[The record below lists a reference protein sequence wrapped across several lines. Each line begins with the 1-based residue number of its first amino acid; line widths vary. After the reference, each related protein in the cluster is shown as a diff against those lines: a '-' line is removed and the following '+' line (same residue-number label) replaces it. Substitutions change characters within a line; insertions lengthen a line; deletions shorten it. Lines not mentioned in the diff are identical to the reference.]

1 MFRKR
6 LEVLFKERNTSITEF
21 ADLLGLT
28 RQSLSYY
35 MSGDRRPDLQTL
47 KRICETLD
55 VSADWLLGLSDIRSA
70 DKNLQTACQTL
81 GLSEAAAENIRLHNG
96 NALNDLLTDYNK
108 YWDAIDLYL
117 KKYELSKEQ
126 SGIPTSEKDK
136 KAQDEIDD
144 EIFQLDTK
152 KGINYSNE
160 KGEVVLSAGAAAAY
174 YSRIIGD
181 LISKHLEALIC
192 EEDMADIE

>member
-6 LEVLFKERNTSITEF
+6 LQEIYHEKYKTIVDF
-21 ADLLGLT
+21 ADDLGMT
-28 RQSLSYY
+28 RQAVSFYLN
-35 MSGDRRPDLQTL
+35 GDRRPDLQTF
-47 KRICETLD
+47 KKMCETLG
-55 VSADWLLGLSDIRSA
+55 VSADWMLGLTDMRTP
-70 DKNLQTACQTL
+70 DTNLQTACQTL

-96 NALNDLLTDYNK
+96 NALNDLLTDYNE

-117 KKYELSKEQ
+117 KRYEFSKEQ
-126 SGIPTSEKDK
+126 SGVPTSEEEK

-144 EIFQLDTK
+144 ELVQVATK

-181 LISKHLEALIC
+181 LISKHLEALIYD
-192 EEDMADIE
+192 EDMADIE